1 VTRLLPLLWV
11 AFALNYIDRQMVYS
25 MLPALTRDL
34 GFTPAGL
41 AWIGTLF
48 LWTYTLAMPVAGA
61 LSDRWRRDRM
71 IVWSL
76 VLWSLATLGCGWA
89 NTPAVFQG
97 WRAFMGLSEA
107 LYYPTAM
114 ALIASLVPEA
124 QRSRALGIHQSAQFA
139 GIVLGGFYGG
149 WAADHTGWRWAFWIA
164 GGLGVAYSVVLGRM
178 LPENR
183 AQRVEKREERLEWSA
198 CFVALAG
205 MFAAFCSM
213 LWVFFAWFPT
223 FLQER
228 FGLSMTD
235 SGWNATVFTQG
246 ATIVGILLGGAL
258 ADQLRRTVSK
268 ARLYVAA
275 AGVFFAAPFAY
286 LAFSASTLNEARAY
300 SFCFGLFAGS
310 LSANAFAAAFELF
323 PDGARGLVAGVLNG
337 VGGVASGGMIL
348 LAGLYKEQWGFG
360 TMLGWTAGLAM
371 ILSAVLAKLAQ
382 KVRLTSCSDELSLK
396 VSSKRA

>member
-1 VTRLLPLLWV
+1 MIRVLPFLWI

-34 GFTPAGL
+34 GFTPASL
-41 AWIGTLF
+41 AWIGTVF

-61 LSDRWRRDRM
+61 LSDRLRRDRM

-76 VLWSLATLGCGWA
+76 VLWSLATLGCGIA
-89 NTPAVFQG
+89 NSPAVFQG

-114 ALIASLVPEA
+114 ALIASLVPES

-139 GIVLGGFYGG
+139 GIVMGGFYGG

-164 GGLGVAYSVVLGRM
+164 GGMGVAYSLVLARV
-178 LPENR
+178 LPANS
-183 AQRVEKREERLEWSA
+183 AANATKRSGRLEWSA

-205 MFAAFCSM
+205 AFAAFCSM
-213 LWVFFAWFPT
+213 QWVFFAWFPT

-228 FGLSMTD
+228 FALSMTD
-235 SGWNATVFTQG
+235 SGWNATAFTQG

-258 ADQLRRTVSK
+258 ADQLRKTLSR

-275 AGVFFAAPFAY
+275 AGVFFSAPFAY
-286 LAFSASTLNEARAY
+286 LAFSAETLNEARMY
-300 SFCFGLFAGS
+300 SVAFGLFAGC
-310 LSANAFAAAFELF
+310 LSANAFAGAFELF
-323 PDGARGLVAGVLNG
+323 PEDARGLAAGVLNG

-348 LAGLYKEQWGFG
+348 IAGLYKDVWGFG
-360 TMLGWTAGLAM
+360 TMLGWTAGAAM
-371 ILSAVLAKLAQ
+371 ILSALLAKLAAE
-382 KVRLTSCSDELSLK
+382 VRLTSCGDVL
-396 VSSKRA
+396 SSKQA